1 MNWEAFHFL
10 RPTFL
15 WAFIPTVLFVL
26 RFYQIKSKRNFWADK
41 VDKNLL
47 PHLLVN
53 EHHHQ
58 SRFFL
63 SLLFAGWSI
72 AIIALA
78 GPTWEKLPSPSMRGE
93 SALVIALDLSRSMD
107 ADDLYPSR
115 LEALKSELLQQ
126 LKNKKEGS
134 VGLVLFAEQ
143 AFLAAPISEDASTT
157 LDIIKHTDTAIM
169 PAQGSRPDRA
179 LLKALELLERDKQK
193 QAQVLLITDGAY
205 DKGAFKQAAAEITEN
220 NYLLSIVAVGTESG
234 GSIPELKGRKVPKN
248 GFGLPLKPKLD
259 TGFLRSVAE
268 QAGANFFSF
277 NKSNLKSTAW
287 IHNIKEQIDQLNEK
301 EEQRIDQWHEYG
313 PYLLFLLVPFA
324 SLAFRRGWLGAGL
337 LPLLLSVS
345 ISLQPAVSEA
355 ASSAEPVDLKGKWRD
370 LWIRQDYQAYQLF
383 KNGLINNAAEKFED
397 PSWKAAA
404 WYRLGQFDK
413 AAHYYAQLDSP
424 EAHFNRGN
432 ALVQQ
437 GKLKEALDAFNKT
450 LDMDIE
456 FRDASYN
463 RQLVEEFLESKKKS
477 KKSTK
482 PKPQQQNKS
491 QQKPKG
497 PLKESSE
504 GASKNKK
511 FVKQDQKKKE
521 KQNSKK
527 KDKQQDQKIKG
538 KSNDK
543 SGQKT
548 NSKQV
553 KKNEASDHKAL
564 AAPHLELKE
573 KSSIG
578 HAQWLN
584 MIIDSP
590 SELLRLK
597 FAFIQRHQ
605 GGKIKDGEEA
615 W

>member
-1 MNWEAFHFL
+1 MNWETFHFL
-10 RPTFL
+10 RSFFL
-15 WAFIPTVLFVL
+15 WAFIPAILFVL
-26 RFYQIKSKRNFWADK
+26 RLYQIKSKRNFWADK
-41 VDKNLL
+41 VDKKLL
-47 PHLLVN
+47 PFLLVN
-53 EHHHQ
+53 EYHRQ

-63 SLLFAGWSI
+63 SLLFVGWTV

-115 LEALKSELLQQ
+115 LEVVKSQLLQQ

-143 AFLAAPISEDASTT
+143 AFLAAPISQDASTT
-157 LDIIKHTDTAIM
+157 VDIIKHADTAIM

-179 LLKALELLERDKQK
+179 LFKALALLERDKQK
-193 QAQVLLITDGAY
+193 QAQVLLVTDGAY
-205 DKGAFKQAAAEITEN
+205 DENEFKLAAAEITNN
-220 NYLLSIVAVGTESG
+220 NYLLTIVGVGTEGG
-234 GSIPELKGRKVPKN
+234 GSIPETKGRKIPSN
-248 GFGLPLKPKLD
+248 AFGMAPKPKLD
-259 TGFLRSVAE
+259 AGFLRSVAE
-268 QAGANFFSF
+268 QAGASF
-277 NKSNLKSTAW
+277 ISLNKSDPKSTDW
-287 IHNIKEQIDQLNEK
+287 IYDIKEQIDQLNEK
-301 EEQRIDQWHEYG
+301 EEKRIDQWHEYG
-313 PYLLFLLVPFA
+313 PYFLFLLVPIA

-337 LPLLLSVS
+337 LPLLLFISVS
-345 ISLQPAVSEA
+345 LTPIASEA
-355 ASSAEPVDLKGKWRD
+355 GNSAEFSDLKGKWRD

-383 KNGLINNAAEKFED
+383 KNGLINNAAGKFED

-413 AAHYYAQLDSP
+413 AAHYYAQLDTP

-456 FRDASYN
+456 FRDASFN

-482 PKPQQQNKS
+482 PKPQQNKS
-491 QQKPKG
+491 RQKPKG
-497 PLKESSE
+497 PLKENSE
-504 GASKNKK
+504 GGSKNKK

-548 NSKQV
+548 KSKQV
-553 KKNEASDHKAL
+553 RKNEASDHKAL
-564 AAPHLELKE
+564 VAPHQELKE

-584 MIIDSP
+584 MIVDSP

-597 FAFIQRHQ
+597 FAFIQHHQ
-605 GGKIKDGEEA
+605 GGEMKDGEEA

>member
-1 MNWEAFHFL
+1 MNWETFHFL
-10 RPTFL
+10 RPFFL
-15 WAFIPTVLFVL
+15 WAFIPAILFVL
-26 RFYQIKSKRNFWADK
+26 RLYQIKSKRNFWADK
-41 VDKNLL
+41 VDKKFL
-47 PHLLVN
+47 PFLLVN

-63 SLLFAGWSI
+63 SLLFVGWAV

-115 LEALKSELLQQ
+115 LEVVKSQLLQQ
-126 LKNKKEGS
+126 LENKKEGS

-143 AFLAAPISEDASTT
+143 AFLAAPISQDASTT
-157 LDIIKHTDTAIM
+157 LDIIKHADTVIM

-179 LLKALELLERDKQK
+179 LLKALALLERDKQK
-193 QAQVLLITDGAY
+193 QAQVLLVTDGAY
-205 DKGAFKQAAAEITEN
+205 DENEFKLAAAEITKN
-220 NYLLSIVAVGTESG
+220 NYLLSIVGVGTESG
-234 GSIPELKGRKVPKN
+234 GSIPEAKGRKIPN
-248 GFGLPLKPKLD
+248 NALGMAPKPKLD
-259 TGFLRSVAE
+259 AGFLRSVAE
-268 QAGANFFSF
+268 QAGASF
-277 NKSNLKSTAW
+277 ISLKTSNPKNMNW
-287 IHNIKEQIDQLNEK
+287 IYDIKEQIDQLNEK
-301 EEQRIDQWHEYG
+301 EEKRIDQWHEYG
-313 PYLLFLLVPFA
+313 PYFLFLLVPIA

-337 LPLLLSVS
+337 LPLLLF
-345 ISLQPAVSEA
+345 ISFSLPPIASEA
-355 ASSAEPVDLKGKWRD
+355 GNSAGSFGLKGKWRD
-370 LWIRQDYQAYQLF
+370 VWIRGDYQAYQLF
-383 KNGLINNAAEKFED
+383 KNGLIKNAAEKFED
-397 PSWKAAA
+397 PNWKAAA

-413 AAHYYAQLDSP
+413 AAHYYARLDTP
-424 EAHFNRGN
+424 DAHFNRGN

-456 FRDASYN
+456 FRDASFN

-482 PKPQQQNKS
+482 PKPQQNKS

-497 PLKESSE
+497 PLKKNSE
-504 GASKNKK
+504 GGSKNKK

-538 KSNDK
+538 KSNDQ

-548 NSKQV
+548 KSKQV
-553 KKNEASDHKAL
+553 RKNEASDHKAL
-564 AAPHLELKE
+564 VAPHQELKE

-584 MIIDSP
+584 MIVDSP

-597 FAFIQRHQ
+597 FTFIQRHQ
-605 GGKIKDGEEA
+605 GGKMKDGEEA

>member
-10 RPTFL
+10 RPFWL
-15 WAFIPTVLFVL
+15 WAFIPAILFVL

-47 PHLLVN
+47 PSLLVN

-63 SLLFAGWSI
+63 SLLFIGWFVV
-72 AIIALA
+72 IIALA

-115 LEALKSELLQQ
+115 LEVVKSQLLQQ

-143 AFLAAPISEDASTT
+143 AFLAAPISQDASTT
-157 LDIIKHTDTAIM
+157 LDIIKHADTIIM

-179 LLKALELLERDKQK
+179 LLKALALLKRDKQQ
-193 QAQVLLITDGAY
+193 QAQVLLVTDGAY
-205 DKGAFKQAAAEITEN
+205 DKREFKLAAAEITNN
-220 NYLLSIVAVGTESG
+220 NYLLSIVGVGTESG
-234 GSIPELKGRKVPKN
+234 GSIPETKGRKTPSN
-248 GFGLPLKPKLD
+248 AFGMAPKPKLD
-259 TGFLRSVAE
+259 AGFLRSVAE
-268 QAGANFFSF
+268 QAGANFISL
-277 NKSNLKSTAW
+277 NKSNPKSTDW
-287 IHNIKEQIDQLNEK
+287 IHDIKEQIGQLNEK
-301 EEQRIDQWHEYG
+301 EKKRIDQWHEYG
-313 PYLLFLLVPFA
+313 PYLLFLLVPIA

-337 LPLLLSVS
+337 LPLLLF
-345 ISLQPAVSEA
+345 ISFSLPPIASEA
-355 ASSAEPVDLKGKWRD
+355 GNSAGSSDLKGKWRD
-370 LWIRQDYQAYQLF
+370 VWIRDDFQAYQLF
-383 KNGLINNAAEKFED
+383 KNGLIKNAAEKFED

-413 AAHYYAQLDSP
+413 AAHYYARLDTP
-424 EAHFNRGN
+424 DAHFNRGN

-463 RQLVEEFLESKKKS
+463 RQLVEEFLESKKGL

-491 QQKPKG
+491 QKNPKG
-497 PLKESSE
+497 PLKENGE
-504 GASKNKK
+504 GGLKNKK
-511 FVKQDQKKKE
+511 MVKQDQKKKE

-538 KSNDK
+538 KSNNK
-543 SGQKT
+543 PGEKT
-548 NSKQV
+548 KSKQV
-553 KKNEASDHKAL
+553 RKNEASDHKAL
-564 AAPHLELKE
+564 VAPHLKMDG

-584 MIIDSP
+584 MIVDSP

-605 GGKIKDGEEA
+605 GGKMKDGEEA

>member
-1 MNWEAFHFL
+1 
-10 RPTFL
+10 
-15 WAFIPTVLFVL
+15 
-26 RFYQIKSKRNFWADK
+26 
-41 VDKNLL
+41 
-47 PHLLVN
+47 
-53 EHHHQ
+53 
-58 SRFFL
+58 
-63 SLLFAGWSI
+63 LLFAGWSI

-93 SALVIALDLSRSMD
+93 SALVIVLDLSRSMD

-115 LEALKSELLQQ
+115 LEALKRELLQE

-134 VGLVLFAEQ
+134 VGLILFAEQ
-143 AFLAAPISEDASTT
+143 GFLAAPISEDASTT
-157 LDIIKHTDTAIM
+157 LDIIKHADTVIM

-193 QAQVLLITDGAY
+193 KAQVLLITDGAY
-205 DKGAFKQAAAEITEN
+205 DKSAFKQAVAEITEN
-220 NYLLSIVAVGTESG
+220 NYLLTLVAVGTENG
-234 GSIPELKGRKVPKN
+234 GSIPDVKGKKTPLN
-248 GFGLPLKPKLD
+248 AFGLTPKPKLD

-277 NKSNLKSTAW
+277 NQSNLKSTGW

-301 EEQRIDQWHEYG
+301 EEKRIDQWHEYG

-324 SLAFRRGWLGAGL
+324 SLAFRRGWLGASL
-337 LPLLLSVS
+337 LPLLLSIS
-345 ISLQPAVSEA
+345 ISLQPTVSEA
-355 ASSAEPVDLKGKWRD
+355 GNSAEPVDLKGKWRD

-383 KNGLINNAAEKFED
+383 KIGLISNAAEKFED

-424 EAHFNRGN
+424 EGHFNRGN

-437 GKLKEALDAFNKT
+437 GKLKEALDEFNKT

-463 RQLVEEFLESKKKS
+463 RQLVEEFLESKKKA

-482 PKPQQQNKS
+482 PKPQKNKS
-491 QQKPKG
+491 QQNLKG
-497 PLKESSE
+497 PLKESGE

-548 NSKQV
+548 ESKQIR
-553 KKNEASDHKAL
+553 KNEASDHKAL
-564 AAPHLELKE
+564 AAPRLELKE

-584 MIIDSP
+584 MIMDSP

-605 GGKIKDGEEA
+605 GGKMKDGEEA

>member
-1 MNWEAFHFL
+1 MNWETFHFL
-10 RPTFL
+10 RPFFL
-15 WAFIPTVLFVL
+15 WAFIPAILFVL
-26 RFYQIKSKRNFWADK
+26 RLYQIKSKRNFWADK
-41 VDKNLL
+41 VDKKLL
-47 PHLLVN
+47 PFLLVN
-53 EHHHQ
+53 EYHHQ

-63 SLLFAGWSI
+63 SLLFVGWAV

-93 SALVIALDLSRSMD
+93 SALVIVLDLSRSMD

-115 LEALKSELLQQ
+115 LEAIRSQLIQQ

-143 AFLAAPISEDASTT
+143 AFLAAPISQDASTT
-157 LDIIKHTDTAIM
+157 LDIIKHADTLIM

-179 LLKALELLERDKQK
+179 LLKALALLKRDKQK

-205 DKGAFKQAAAEITEN
+205 DKSEFKIAAAEITKN
-220 NYLLSIVAVGTESG
+220 NYLLTIVGVGTESG
-234 GSIPELKGRKVPKN
+234 GSIPEAKGRKTPRT
-248 GFGLPLKPKLD
+248 GFGMTPKPRLD
-259 TGFLRSVAE
+259 SGFLKSVAD
-268 QAGANFFSF
+268 QAGATYISF
-277 NKSNLKSTAW
+277 NSPKVKNTPW
-287 IHNIKEQIDQLNEK
+287 IYDIKEQIDQLNQK
-301 EEQRIDQWHEYG
+301 EEKHIDQWREYG
-313 PYLLFLLVPFA
+313 PYLLLFLVPFA
-324 SLAFRRGWLGAGL
+324 SLAFRRGWLGSDL
-337 LPLLLSVS
+337 LPLLLFA
-345 ISLQPAVSEA
+345 SLSLSPAVSEA
-355 ASSAEPVDLKGKWRD
+355 ENSPELSNLEGKWRD

-383 KNGLINNAAEKFED
+383 KKGLIKNAAEKFED

-413 AAHYYAQLDSP
+413 AAHYYAQLDTP

-463 RQLVEEFLESKKKS
+463 RQLVEEFLESKKEL

-491 QQKPKG
+491 QQTPKG
-497 PLKESSE
+497 PLKENSE
-504 GASKNKK
+504 GGSKNKK
-511 FVKQDQKKKE
+511 LVKQDQMKKE

-527 KDKQQDQKIKG
+527 KDKQQDQKMKG
-538 KSNDK
+538 KSNNKPGEKTK
-543 SGQKT
+543 SQ
-548 NSKQV
+548 QV
-553 KKNEASDHKAL
+553 RKNEASDHKAVV
-564 AAPHLELKE
+564 APHLKIEE

-584 MIIDSP
+584 MIVDSP

-605 GGKIKDGEEA
+605 GGKIKDGEEP